1 MAIKG
6 YLFTKAK
13 DKSRL
18 DLITGHIWALNF
30 TKERPVHIDFNETA
44 TGISAKLTSARYLI
58 TVRPD
63 TELEEIDNLLLK
75 KGYIKK

>member
-18 DLITGHIWALNF
+18 ELISNYIWSLNF
-30 TKERPVHIDFNETA
+30 TKERPVHIVYYETVSE
-44 TGISAKLTSARYLI
+44 ISAKLTSARYLI

-63 TELEEIDNLLLK
+63 TKLKEIKELLLK
-75 KGYIKK
+75 KRYIKE

>member
-18 DLITGHIWALNF
+18 ELISNYIWSLNF
-30 TKERPVHIDFNETA
+30 TKERPVHIVYDETVSE
-44 TGISAKLTSARYLI
+44 ISAKLTSARYLI

-63 TELEEIDNLLLK
+63 TKLEEIKELLLK
-75 KGYIKK
+75 KRYIKE

>member
-1 MAIKG
+1 MSTKG

-18 DLITGHIWALNF
+18 DLVTQHIWSLNF
-30 TKERPVHIDFNETA
+30 TKDKPVHIDYNETA
-44 TGISAKLTSARYLI
+44 TENSAKLTSVRYLI

-63 TELEEIDNLLLK
+63 TDLEEIDNLLLE